1 MRIGKNTLIKSISF
15 REHECQALGQYLEE
29 KALEGWLLDEIIFGF
44 FIFKKA
50 EPRKY
55 KFAVDIFTDV
65 KVDRFTDSR
74 TGEYREFCEASGWSY
89 VCETNKYLIFA
100 TEDENIVPI
109 QTDEDIILKK
119 VSKSMI
125 LNIFLYIFLASS
137 VIYNIYNGFFNRNLV
152 NIEEVYG
159 NYYKFLIIV
168 CCINLT
174 CAIID
179 IVRNILWYFKYKKAL
194 KLGEDVKY
202 PTLKE
207 FKIKMTYVNFLTGMI
222 PILIISLILDLSDS
236 QAIVYIGLTIFAII
250 ISIGKII
257 KIIRN

>member
-15 REHECQALGQYLEE
+15 RENECQALGEYLEE
-29 KALEGWLLDEIIFGF
+29 KALQGWLLDEIIFGF

-74 TGEYREFCEASGWSY
+74 TIEYREFCEASGWNY

-109 QTDEDIILKK
+109 QTDEEIILKK

-125 LNIFLYIFLASS
+125 LNIFSYMILASS
-137 VIYNIYNGFFNRNLV
+137 VIYNIYNGFFNRDLV

-159 NYYKFLIIV
+159 NYYIFLLTSF
-168 CCINLT
+168 CITLIGP
-174 CAIID
+174 IID
-179 IVRNILWYFKYKKAL
+179 IVRSSLWYFKYKKAL
-194 KLGEDVKY
+194 KLGEDIKY

-207 FKIKMTYVNFLTGMI
+207 FKIRMAYYDIIMYMLV
-222 PILIISLILDLSDS
+222 ILIISLILDLSDS
-236 QAIVYIGLTIFAII
+236 QAIIYIGLITFAII
-250 ISIGKII
+250 IPICKII

>member
-15 REHECQALGQYLEE
+15 RENEYQALEQYLEE
-29 KALEGWLLDEIIFGF
+29 KALEGWLLDEIIFNH
-44 FIFKKA
+44 FIFKKS
-50 EPRKY
+50 ESRKY
-55 KFAVDIFTDV
+55 KFAVDIFTN
-65 KVDRFTDSR
+65 SR
-74 TGEYREFCEASGWSY
+74 TGEYREFCEASGWNY

-100 TEDENIVPI
+100 TEDENIIPI
-109 QTDEDIILKK
+109 QTDEEIILKK

-125 LNIFLYIFLASS
+125 LNIFCCMILASS
-137 VIYNIYNGFFNRNLV
+137 VIYNIYNSFFNRNLV

-159 NYYKFLIIV
+159 NYYKFLLIV
-168 CCINLT
+168 CCIGLT
-174 CAIID
+174 ISIID
-179 IVRNILWYFKYKKAL
+179 IVRGILWYFKYKKAL

-202 PTLKE
+202 TTLKE

-257 KIIRN
+257 KIIRD

>member
-29 KALEGWLLDEIIFGF
+29 KALEGWLLDEIILSF
-44 FIFKKA
+44 FIFKKS

-65 KVDRFTDSR
+65 KVGIFEDSR
-74 TGEYREFCEASGWSY
+74 TIEYREFCEASGWSY

-159 NYYKFLIIV
+159 NYYKFLLIV

>member
-15 REHECQALGQYLEE
+15 RENECQALGQYLEE
-29 KALEGWLLDEIIFGF
+29 KALQGWLLDEIIFGF
-44 FIFKKA
+44 FIFKKV

-65 KVDRFTDSR
+65 KVDILTDSR
-74 TGEYREFCEASGWSY
+74 TGEYREFCEASGWNY
-89 VCETNKYLIFA
+89 ICAMNKYFIFA

-109 QTDEDIILKK
+109 QTDEEIILKK

-125 LNIFLYIFLASS
+125 LNIFSYTFLAST

-159 NYYKFLIIV
+159 NYYIFLLITLCIIL
-168 CCINLT
+168 IYE
-174 CAIID
+174 IID
-179 IVRNILWYFKYKKAL
+179 IGRNSLWYFKYKKAL

-202 PTLKE
+202 PTLKA
-207 FKIKMTYVNFLTGMI
+207 FKIKMMYSNFLTGMI
-222 PILIISLILDLSDS
+222 PLVIISLILDLSDS
-236 QAIVYIGLTIFAII
+236 QAIVYVGIIIFAII
-250 ISIGKII
+250 ISIYKTIN
-257 KIIRN
+257 IIRD

>member
-15 REHECQALGQYLEE
+15 RENECQALGQYLEE
-29 KALEGWLLDEIIFGF
+29 KALEGWLLDEIILSF
-44 FIFKKA
+44 FIFKKS

-159 NYYKFLIIV
+159 NYYKFLLIV

>member
-15 REHECQALGQYLEE
+15 RENEYQALGQYLEE
-29 KALEGWLLDEIIFGF
+29 KALQGWLLDEIIFGF

-65 KVDRFTDSR
+65 KVDIFEDSR
-74 TGEYREFCEASGWSY
+74 TGEYREFCEASGWNY

-109 QTDEDIILKK
+109 QTDEEIILKK

-125 LNIFLYIFLASS
+125 LNIFWYVILALT
-137 VIYNIYNGFFNRNLV
+137 VIYNIYNGFFNSNLV

-159 NYYKFLIIV
+159 NYYIFLFITF
-168 CCINLT
+168 CITLT
-174 CAIID
+174 YEIID
-179 IVRNILWYFKYKKAL
+179 IVRNSLWYFKYKKAL

-202 PTLKE
+202 PTLEE
-207 FKIKMTYVNFLTGMI
+207 FKIKLTYFNLLIGMI

-236 QAIVYIGLTIFAII
+236 HAIVYVGIIIFAII
-250 ISIGKII
+250 ISICKAIN
-257 KIIRN
+257 IIRD